1 MDVPSCTKRR
11 MFLISRKATPSLH
24 IDLETTSRAGHK
36 STNNILGYAI
46 PFLDERMS
54 DLDQCG
60 GLVTS
65 VP

>member
-11 MFLISRKATPSLH
+11 MFLIPREATPSLH
-24 IDLETTSRAGHK
+24 RDLKTTSHAGHK
-36 STNNILGYAI
+36 STNNILEYAI
-46 PFLDERMS
+46 PFLDERVS
-54 DLDQCG
+54 DLDQGG